1 MASGLVK
8 PVSFAGTVDTL
19 TFNSD
24 SLFTSY
30 LTLDSA
36 EPILRLTSL
45 SDGSVHDGNYGTK
58 APLQYPIYLRLAGHI
73 TNSDPTT
80 VATKVA
86 AVKGY
91 IGDYGTFTVED
102 SNNDQWTFNAYMG
115 KWSAEADQPVDQQTF
130 LSFTWAVVQIDA
142 EEVVP

>member
-1 MASGLVK
+1 MAFGLVK
-8 PVSFAGTVDTL
+8 PISFAGSVGTL

-24 SLFTSY
+24 SLFTTGF
-30 LTLDSA
+30 TLDTA

-45 SDGSVHDGNYGTK
+45 SDGSVHDGNFGTK
-58 APLQYPIYLRLAGHI
+58 APLRYPIYYRLGGHI
-73 TNSDPTT
+73 SNSSPTA

-102 SNNDQWTFNAYMG
+102 SNNTQWTFNAYMG
-115 KWSAEADQPVDQQTF
+115 KWNAEADQPVDQQTY
-130 LSFTWAVVQIDA
+130 LPYTWAVVQIDVE
-142 EEVVP
+142 EEV